1 MEPLAYFVF
10 AIFLALVLIAI
21 IVPQIHNRQQRKEA

>member
-1 MEPLAYFVF
+1 MDPIGLLVF

-21 IVPQIHNRQQRKEA
+21 IVPQLRKRHHTDEA

>member
-1 MEPLAYFVF
+1 MEPLAYFIF

-21 IVPQIHNRQQRKEA
+21 IVPQIQKGQQT